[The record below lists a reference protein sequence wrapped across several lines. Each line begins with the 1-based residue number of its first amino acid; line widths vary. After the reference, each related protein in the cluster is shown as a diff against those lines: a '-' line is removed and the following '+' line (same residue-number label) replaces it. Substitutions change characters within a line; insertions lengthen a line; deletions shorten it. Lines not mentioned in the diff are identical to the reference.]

1 MVKMF
6 SILSRHSGQMSG
18 RRFMAGNLKATRI
31 ILEKNFSKE

>member
-6 SILSRHSGQMSG
+6 SILSRLSGQMSG
-18 RRFMAGNLKATRI
+18 RRYMAGNQKATHI